1 MAVFAILCL
10 SHTVPG
16 EKFYLF
22 PRIMERGIERGT
34 LACIIIIII
43 IIIVIAIAIIIILTY
58 STWILHYIG
67 FSSCTSS
74 F

>member
-43 IIIVIAIAIIIILTY
+43 IIVIAIAIIIILTY

>member
-1 MAVFAILCL
+1 MAVFAILCV

>member
-1 MAVFAILCL
+1 
-10 SHTVPG
+10 
-16 EKFYLF
+16 
-22 PRIMERGIERGT
+22 MERGIERAT
-34 LACIIIIII
+34 LACIIIIIIII

>member
-1 MAVFAILCL
+1 
-10 SHTVPG
+10 
-16 EKFYLF
+16 
-22 PRIMERGIERGT
+22 MERGIERGT

>member
-1 MAVFAILCL
+1 MAVFAILCV

-34 LACIIIIII
+34 LACIIIII